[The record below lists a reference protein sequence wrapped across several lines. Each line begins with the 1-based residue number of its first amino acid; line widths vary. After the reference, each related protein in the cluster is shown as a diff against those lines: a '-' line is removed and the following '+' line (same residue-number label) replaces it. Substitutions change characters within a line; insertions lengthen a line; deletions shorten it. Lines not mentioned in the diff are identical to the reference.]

1 MELTRNPAR
10 KSEVVND
17 SYSAA
22 LGEVKPA
29 DSHMQSML
37 NNDDDSLTDNSVSS
51 FPGDG
56 ITDGIPGSEQK
67 LAPPREDNPSSCFS
81 FKDFSEPLQLS
92 TGFYII
98 SMAFTPDDI
107 VNCEIVERQLPLEIR
122 PIELKLEAKIDID
135 LEFGMLLTRDM
146 LELRLANGEVNGK
159 YTFQPSSSVQSD
171 DPFSDLIPVGQHSL
185 DIAYE
190 PEDALNYTIAKATVA
205 IHVSQSDYTLETSET
220 LSLQYG
226 NKLCDSDFKA
236 KCSKSYLIGTITFSI
251 SKSAR
256 SELLNICPCDIL
268 LPAGQ

>member
-1 MELTRNPAR
+1 M
-10 KSEVVND
+10 
-17 SYSAA
+17 
-22 LGEVKPA
+22 
-29 DSHMQSML
+29 
-37 NNDDDSLTDNSVSS
+37 
-51 FPGDG
+51 
-56 ITDGIPGSEQK
+56 
-67 LAPPREDNPSSCFS
+67 
-81 FKDFSEPLQLS
+81 
-92 TGFYII
+92 
-98 SMAFTPDDI
+98 
-107 VNCEIVERQLPLEIR
+107 
-122 PIELKLEAKIDID
+122 
-135 LEFGMLLTRDM
+135 
-146 LELRLANGEVNGK
+146 
-159 YTFQPSSSVQSD
+159 
-171 DPFSDLIPVGQHSL
+171 GQHSL